1 MSSDLVINTEFKQM
15 IHENYI
21 VSEKLIE
28 NKIYKLKNI
37 LSNSSNEYYNMN
49 KTRILN
55 ELEEDLNEI
64 NKNVMKIV
72 NEIMT
77 NNEKPLNINKK
88 VIHYSIDEFE
98 RLFIIQY
105 VSKQTVNHTNKI
117 IRINKLINYLHDNIP
132 GMCKFNSSAIKEM
145 LLNNQLILYSANAKK
160 YTMTNNQIQQ
170 FYNVFYEYVAPN
182 SLNQ

>member
-1 MSSDLVINTEFKQM
+1 MSSDLVINTELKQM

-21 VSEKLIE
+21 VNENFIE
-28 NKIYKLKNI
+28 NKINELKN
-37 LSNSSNEYYNMN
+37 SDKSSIEQYKMN
-49 KTRILN
+49 KIRILN
-55 ELEEDLNEI
+55 EIKQYLNVI
-64 NKNVMKIV
+64 NKNIMKTV
-72 NEIMT
+72 NEIIV

-88 VIHYSIDEFE
+88 VIHYPIDEFE

-105 VSKQTVNHTNKI
+105 VSKQTINHTNKI
-117 IRINKLINYLHDNIP
+117 IRINKLVDYLHDNIP
-132 GMCKFNSSAIKEM
+132 GMLKFNNSIIKGM

-160 YTMTNNQIQQ
+160 YTMTNNQIHQ